1 MSSGK
6 NRKNDYAAELE
17 ERYARWDYVHE
28 HGCSDPCWSD
38 GVNANLL
45 RNQIIYCK
53 QKIRDENTLFLLP
66 DCFYREIPPELPN
79 NFMARS
85 EEIRANANKAMA
97 IIDADENLK
106 FVREQSKNLTEKQ
119 LQKLYI
125 PAILNYPENL
135 RRAIAE
141 DDLIAMRRYEN
152 PESFLK
158 SFESA
163 ANKLR
168 SQEVLQAAESQPI
181 IDETEED
188 FEEDYSE
195 TERSEPEKICEPES
209 EPEEYFQMKLF

>member
-1 MSSGK
+1 M
-6 NRKNDYAAELE
+6 
-17 ERYARWDYVHE
+17 
-28 HGCSDPCWSD
+28 
-38 GVNANLL
+38 
-45 RNQIIYCK
+45 
-53 QKIRDENTLFLLP
+53 FLLP

-85 EEIRANANKAMA
+85 EEIRANASKAMA

-119 LQKLYI
+119 LNKLYI

-141 DDLIAMRRYEN
+141 DNLIAMRRYEN
-152 PESFLK
+152 PESYLK

-168 SQEVLQAAESQPI
+168 SPEVLQAAESQPI

-188 FEEDYSE
+188 FAEDYSE
-195 TERSEPEKICEPES
+195 TERSESEKICKPES

>member
-1 MSSGK
+1 MSSR

-53 QKIRDENTLFLLP
+53 QKIGEEDTLFLLP

-79 NFMARS
+79 DFMARP
-85 EEIRANANKAMA
+85 EEIRANASKAMA
-97 IIDADENLK
+97 IIDADKNLQ

-168 SQEVLQAAESQPI
+168 SPEVLHVTESEPI
-181 IDETEED
+181 IDETNED
-188 FEEDYSE
+188 FDEDSTEVEQSE
-195 TERSEPEKICEPES
+195 TEKICVPES